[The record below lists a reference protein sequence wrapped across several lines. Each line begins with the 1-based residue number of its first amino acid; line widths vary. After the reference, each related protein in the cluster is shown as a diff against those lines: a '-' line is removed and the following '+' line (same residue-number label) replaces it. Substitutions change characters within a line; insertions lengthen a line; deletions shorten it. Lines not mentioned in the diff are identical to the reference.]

1 MPRPSLDI
9 RVAGPAD
16 AAALTAFAAR
26 TFRETYLA
34 TCQPADIE
42 VYVAEHFA
50 PERQAAE
57 LADPTLR
64 TLLTFVDRTLAGY
77 VQIRDGRAP
86 ASVPGDRPIEIAR
99 FYVDAPWH
107 GRGIAAAQM
116 AAALDVARGG
126 GDVAWLGV
134 YQSNAR
140 AVKFYEKSGFRVVGT
155 STFTMGTD
163 VQDDYVMARDV
174 G

>member
-1 MPRPSLDI
+1 MSHIPLVI

-16 AAALTAFAAR
+16 AAALTRFAAR

-34 TCQPADIE
+34 TCTPADVE
-42 VYVAEHFA
+42 SYVAEHFA
-50 PERQAAE
+50 PARQVAE

-64 TLLTFVDRTLAGY
+64 TLLTFVDDTLAGY
-77 VQIRDGRAP
+77 AQIRDGPAP

-107 GRGIAAAQM
+107 GRGIAAMQM
-116 AAALDVARGG
+116 AASLDTAHD
-126 GDVAWLGV
+126 GDVVWLGV
-134 YQSNAR
+134 YQHNAR

-163 VQDDYVMARDV
+163 VQDDYVMAREV

>member
-1 MPRPSLDI
+1 MPRPPLDI

-16 AAALTAFAAR
+16 AAALTEFAAR

-34 TCQPADIE
+34 TCTPADVE
-42 VYVAEHFA
+42 SYVAEHFA
-50 PERQAAE
+50 PARQAAE

-64 TLLTFVDRTLAGY
+64 TLFTFVDGTLAGY
-77 VQIRDGRAP
+77 AQIRNGPAP
-86 ASVPGDRPIEIAR
+86 VSVPGEQPIEIAR

-107 GRGIAAAQM
+107 GRGVAAAQM
-116 AAALDVARGG
+116 AASLDAARGD
-126 GDVAWLGV
+126 GDVVWLGV
-134 YQSNAR
+134 YQHNAR
-140 AVKFYEKSGFRVVGT
+140 AVRFYEKSGFRVVGT

-163 VQDDYVMARDV
+163 VQDDYVMAREV

>member
-1 MPRPSLDI
+1 MSRTPLDI

-16 AAALTAFAAR
+16 AATLTEFAAR

-34 TCQPADIE
+34 TCTPADVE
-42 VYVAEHFA
+42 SYVAEHFA
-50 PERQAAE
+50 PTRQASE

-64 TLLTFVDRTLAGY
+64 TLFTVIDGTLAGY
-77 VQIRDGRAP
+77 AQLRNGAAP

-107 GRGIAAAQM
+107 GRGVAASQM
-116 AAALDVARGG
+116 AACLDTARRDA
-126 GDVAWLGV
+126 DVVWLGV
-134 YQSNAR
+134 YQHNTR

-155 STFTMGTD
+155 SSFTMGTD
-163 VQDDYVMARDV
+163 VQDDYLMAREV
-174 G
+174 